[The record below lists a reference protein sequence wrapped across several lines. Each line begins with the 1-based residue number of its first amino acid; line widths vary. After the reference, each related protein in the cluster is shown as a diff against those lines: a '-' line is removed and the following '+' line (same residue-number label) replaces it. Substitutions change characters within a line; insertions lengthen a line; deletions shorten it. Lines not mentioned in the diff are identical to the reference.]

1 MQLYTLSFRR
11 AGTENAGKKDAEL
24 CFTQIND
31 LKQMLSGV
39 LNIGISYTFAPVLM
53 EAVKDFTRQYPGVR
67 LNIICRTMEELL
79 KKREVDFVLYFK
91 PNFKDEEIESH
102 ILFDNQLS
110 VIVNRKHPLAER
122 KSLKIEELLP
132 YRIVMPA
139 HETQARHA
147 FEYFFPGMTEK
158 LNVVVEINEINVL
171 LDLVRGTQM
180 ITFLSEATLYQK
192 EGLIAIPIDAP
203 NTQMKGCVHT
213 LKKVYRKRLEPQML

>member
-1 MQLYTLSFRR
+1 MPAKRTLQ
-11 AGTENAGKKDAEL
+11 DAEL

-79 KKREVDFVLYFK
+79 
-91 PNFKDEEIESH
+91 
-102 ILFDNQLS
+102 
-110 VIVNRKHPLAER
+110 
-122 KSLKIEELLP
+122 P

-171 LDLVRGTQM
+171 LDLVRSTQM

-192 EGLIAIPIDAP
+192 EGLIAIPIDAT
-203 NTQMKGCVHT
+203 NTQMEGCVHT
-213 LKKVYRKRLEPQML
+213 LKKVYRKRLEPQTL